1 VTDRGRHSTHAGR
14 IARAPRLAAI
24 ASALLASALLVI
36 AEPSAAQKG
45 VRSTGPKFADLD
57 AYVAATMKDWKV
69 PGVALAIVKDDSIVY
84 AKGYGTRTVG
94 RNEPVD
100 ANTIFAIGS
109 ASKAFTAALV
119 AMAVDEGKMKWD
131 ERVSAYLPGF
141 QLYDTYASRDLTVRD
156 ALSHRSGLARG
167 DFMWYAGGFS
177 RDEILRRVRYLKP
190 SWGFRSQFGY
200 QNIMLLAAG
209 EAVAHAEQKSWD
221 DQIKAKIFTP
231 LGMTSSSTTI
241 RDLAEVANVAT
252 PHGEANDTVVAIPW
266 KNIDNIGPAGS
277 INSNVRDMA
286 QWLRLQLG
294 HGKYGDKQLMTTAAH
309 DEMWLP
315 NIHIRLEGPTGHYL
329 APGANLAAYG
339 MGWFLQDFDG
349 HLAVHHGGNID
360 GMSAMVAMLP
370 DQKLGVVILTNK
382 NGTPAPE
389 SIFPYVFD
397 LYTRAAPRNWNAEFH
412 GMLDPLIKAGKDAEA
427 AMEKTRVAGTRP
439 SLDLPQYAGTYADS
453 MYGDIVITEKGG
465 ALSMKLGSFT
475 GTLSHWNY
483 DTFRAAM
490 DNPSAGKPL
499 VTFVLGANGKPGE
512 LKVQGFEEAT
522 FRATAP
528 TAESKPGM
536 ALSTAQ
542 LQALVGRYRPDA
554 LPLDIDVQLI
564 GDALKLTVP
573 GQPTYTLVAESPTR
587 FRMTGPPGMPE
598 GFFVEFE
605 MSGATATG
613 ATLIQPA
620 PRPPMKLKKQ

>member
-1 VTDRGRHSTHAGR
+1 MR
-14 IARAPRLAAI
+14 
-24 ASALLASALLVI
+24 
-36 AEPSAAQKG
+36 
-45 VRSTGPKFADLD
+45 FADLD

-94 RNEPVD
+94 KQEPVD

-109 ASKAFTAALV
+109 ASKAFTAALI

-190 SWGFRSQFGY
+190 TWGFRSTFGY

-209 EAVAHAEQKSWD
+209 EAVARAEQRSWD
-221 DQIKAKIFTP
+221 DQVKAKIFTP

-241 RDLAEVANVAT
+241 RDLAEVTNLAT
-252 PHGEANDTVVAIPW
+252 PHGEVNDTVVAIPW

-294 HGKYGDKQLMTTAAH
+294 HGKYGAQQLMTTAAH

-315 NIHIRLEGPTGHYL
+315 NIHIRLQGPTAHYL

-349 HLAVHHGGNID
+349 RLAVHHGGNID

-370 DQKLGVVILTNK
+370 DEHLGVVILTNK

-412 GMLDPLIKAGKDAEA
+412 TMLDPVLKAGKDAEA
-427 AMEKTRVAGTRP
+427 ALDKSRIAGTRP
-439 SLDLPQYAGTYADS
+439 SLDLPQYAGTYSDS
-453 MYGDIVITEKGG
+453 MYGDIVVAEQNG
-465 ALSMKLGSFT
+465 AL
-475 GTLSHWNY
+475 
-483 DTFRAAM
+483 AM
-490 DNPSAGKPL
+490 
-499 VTFVLGANGKPGE
+499 TLGAVQGDPLALELRHVPRDDGESVGRQAARDLRPRRQRQADRTQGAGIRGGHLPLRTKAADAKPG
-512 LKVQGFEEAT
+512 V
-522 FRATAP
+522 
-528 TAESKPGM
+528 S
-536 ALSTAQ
+536 LSTAQ
-542 LQALVGRYRPDA
+542 LQALVGRYRPESM
-554 LPLDIDVQLI
+554 PLDIDVQLI

-573 GQPTYTLVAESPTR
+573 GQPTYTLVAESSTR
-587 FRMTGPPGMPE
+587 FRMTGPPGMPD
-598 GFFVEFE
+598 GFFIEFE
-605 MSGATATG
+605 MSGGTATG

>member
-1 VTDRGRHSTHAGR
+1 MTRGADRINR
-14 IARAPRLAAI
+14 IMGAARSMCIMTVAVAMLAA
-24 ASALLASALLVI
+24 AAPA
-36 AEPSAAQKG
+36 AAQKG
-45 VRSTGPKFADLD
+45 KGAGAVRFTDLD
-57 AYVAATMKDWKV
+57 AFVATTMKEWKV

-94 RNEPVD
+94 KQEPVD
-100 ANTIFAIGS
+100 PNTIFAIGS

-131 ERVSAYLPGF
+131 EHVSAYLPGF

-190 SWGFRSQFGY
+190 SWGFRSTFGY

-209 EAVAHAEQKSWD
+209 QAVAAAQRQSWD
-221 DQIKAKIFTP
+221 DQVRAKIFAP
-231 LGMTSSSTTI
+231 LGMSSSSTSISALTG
-241 RDLAEVANVAT
+241 AANVAT
-252 PHGEANDTVVAIPW
+252 PHGEVDDTVVAIPW

-277 INSNVRDMA
+277 INSNVQDMA

-294 HGKYGDKQLMTTAAH
+294 HGKYGARQLMTTGAH
-309 DEMWLP
+309 DEMWQP
-315 NIHIRLEGPTGHYL
+315 NIHIRLEGPLAHYL
-329 APGANLAAYG
+329 APGANLASYG

-370 DQKLGVVILTNK
+370 DEKLGVVILTNK
-382 NGTPAPE
+382 NGSPAPLA
-389 SIFPYVFD
+389 IFPYIFD
-397 LYTRAAPRNWNAEFH
+397 LYTRGTGRNWNADFH
-412 GMLDPLIKAGKDAEA
+412 AMLDPVLKSAKDAEA
-427 AMEKTRVAGTRP
+427 ALEKSRIAGTQP
-439 SLDLPQYAGTYADS
+439 SLALPKYVGTYSDS
-453 MYGDIVITEKGG
+453 MYGDVVIADRNG
-465 ALSMKLGSFT
+465 ALGMSLGQFN

-483 DTFRAAM
+483 DTFRAQM

-499 VTFVLGANGKPGE
+499 VTFVLGASGKPTE

-522 FRATAP
+522 FRNVPPAADT
-528 TAESKPGM
+528 KPGVT
-536 ALSTAQ
+536 LSTTQ
-542 LQALVGRYRPDA
+542 RQALVGRYRPETM
-554 LPLDIDVQLI
+554 PLDIDVQLI

-587 FRMTGPPGMPE
+587 FRTTGPPGMPD

-605 MSGATATG
+605 MSGGSATG
-613 ATLIQPA
+613 ATIIQPA
-620 PRPPMKLKKQ
+620 PRPAMKLRKQ